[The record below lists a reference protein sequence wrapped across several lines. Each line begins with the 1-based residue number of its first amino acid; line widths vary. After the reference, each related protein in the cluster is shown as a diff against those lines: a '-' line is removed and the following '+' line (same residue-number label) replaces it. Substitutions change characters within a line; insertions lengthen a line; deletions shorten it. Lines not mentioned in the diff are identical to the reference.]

1 MVALLAVTV
10 EIKNIMGAYENPRFF
25 NAPNYMAGTQA
36 FIGTFKKGLEEG
48 LQYGENLI
56 ADRKEYEKGIYEK
69 GEELKQ
75 ELDAAV
81 SNSQMTKQQVQDAL
95 RSFYDEAL
103 SVDMPTKKGLGGLF
117 AKPTERR
124 LGKLDLIEAQNSFT
138 DAVTGI
144 NTAFNYAYD
153 PEIDIMENE
162 DRGHPQFKK
171 KKAIYDAIKNASANP
186 NFNYADGKFDGSLEV
201 MIDGKKQKFTTGE
214 IQAIFSASGKEQRD
228 IIDTKH
234 NEMLEGVSTQV
245 TTAINNNL
253 EYLKYEEGDENKLI
267 VGRKIAEKIVDE
279 RLGIMGEPSQYSK
292 ATLSFLNDE
301 YNNHADVNENQK
313 IDIVKKSL
321 TFLPINVSKKLSTDE
336 IARIANEPMD
346 ISAATYAERYDIT
359 PEEAIQLRQQILQGK
374 TEVVKASYMQ
384 DLADKGLVNKAYI
397 APKET
402 YTPPTEGAINRSQI
416 RDYASTR
423 AKNIANITY
432 SAMEKTATPD
442 AQDSFYANRN
452 PESYSELKPGYIV
465 GAGVKM
471 YNNVAFDPNVEEG
484 PDNPRIIPGLKV
496 TDQMRENFI
505 GKVAKI
511 GDKGE
516 LFRINNV
523 FVSPAGNIEFDYE
536 ESAVTETIDGE
547 KQQTDIID
555 QTTPYNIYSPES
567 MKSMYKAMLSD
578 LGSEKSKVYGDNL
591 YSELISGSYLTKP
604 EQFAARKMDKWAN
617 YIINNYGYENMKK
630 YPMFISW
637 LSENYTNLPDNSPF
651 ANSDVLKGLGITTPP
666 IFKSK

>member
-1 MVALLAVTV
+1 
-10 EIKNIMGAYENPRFF
+10 MGAYENPRFF

-36 FIGTFKKGLEEG
+36 FLTTFKKGFEQEFQKG
-48 LQYGENLI
+48 QDLI
-56 ADRKEYEKGIYEK
+56 EDRKAYEDGIYEK

-253 EYLKYEEGDENKLI
+253 ELLKYKEGDENKLI
-267 VGRKIAEKIVDE
+267 IGKRIAERIVNE

-292 ATLSFLNDE
+292 ATLGFLNNE
-301 YNNHADVNENQK
+301 YNNHADINENQK
-313 IDIVKKSL
+313 TSILGQYVISNK
-321 TFLPINVSKKLSTDE
+321 INAEEL
-336 IARIANEPMD
+336 ARIADEPMD
-346 ISAATYAERYDIT
+346 ISAMTYSRRYNIT
-359 PEEAIQLRQQILQGK
+359 QDEAIKLRNQILKGK
-374 TEVVKASYMQ
+374 TEIVKASYMQ
-384 DLADKGLVNKAYI
+384 DLADRGLVNKAYI
-397 APKET
+397 APKAT

-432 SAMEKTATPD
+432 SAMERTATPD
-442 AQDSFYANRN
+442 AQDSFYIGRP

-471 YNNVAFDPNVEEG
+471 YNNPEFDTNAEEG

-511 GDKGE
+511 GDKGD

-523 FVSPAGNIEFDYE
+523 FISPAGNIQFDYE

-578 LGSEKSKVYGDNL
+578 LGSEKSKVFGDNL
-591 YSELISGSYLTKP
+591 YSELISGSYLMKP

-617 YIINNYGYENMKK
+617 YIINNYGYEKMKQ
-630 YPMFISW
+630 YPMFVSW
-637 LSENYTNLPDNSPF
+637 LKENYTTLPNNSPF
-651 ANSDVLKGLGITTPP
+651 ADSDVLKGLGITTPP
-666 IFKSK
+666 IFKSE